1 MTKLTSDQ
9 IKTVE
14 TMIKT
19 AVDVATKDL
28 KETIKELK
36 KSLTQMIQI
45 LDSRFELTER
55 RVAEIQLTEHTEK
68 PKVEEV
74 TWAEV
79 IKGKKKTKEQIDLIN
94 VTVKEAYDRNKK
106 ENNLIIF
113 GLKDS
118 KKREG
123 KDRKSEDETELTN
136 MFKSLK
142 AGNVKVEKTY
152 RIKAKDTN
160 KPKPL
165 VVVLGNREDRN
176 KLLLSAKNLKKVNDY
191 KSVYICPDLTEA
203 QRTNFKR
210 LLAER
215 NELNNENKENPLF
228 YFAIREDKIV
238 KLPKLAARS
247 TLKYNPERV
256 MTDHDEKRI

>member
-1 MTKLTSDQ
+1 M
-9 IKTVE
+9 
-14 TMIKT
+14 
-19 AVDVATKDL
+19 
-28 KETIKELK
+28 
-36 KSLTQMIQI
+36 
-45 LDSRFELTER
+45 
-55 RVAEIQLTEHTEK
+55 
-68 PKVEEV
+68 
-74 TWAEV
+74 
-79 IKGKKKTKEQIDLIN
+79 IN

-106 ENNLIIF
+106 ENNLIIL

-165 VVVLGNREDRN
+165 VMVLRNREDRN

-191 KSVYICPDLTEA
+191 KSGYICPDLTEA

-215 NELNNENKENPLF
+215 NELNKKNKNFLFQNP
-228 YFAIREDKIV
+228 R
-238 KLPKLAARS
+238 R
-247 TLKYNPERV
+247 
-256 MTDHDEKRI
+256 